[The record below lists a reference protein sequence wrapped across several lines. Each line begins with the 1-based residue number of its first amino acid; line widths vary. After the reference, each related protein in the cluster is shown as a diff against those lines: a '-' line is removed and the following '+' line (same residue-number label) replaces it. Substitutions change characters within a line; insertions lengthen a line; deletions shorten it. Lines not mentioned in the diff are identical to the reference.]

1 MAISTYK
8 TFLMINKGT
17 SALPSWDKLICIKDF
32 SDLGGTPEMIDVTT
46 LCDNVRKNIAGVQEM
61 DALTF
66 TANYTGEAY
75 EAIKA
80 YTDKAYEFA
89 VWFGGTGEGSTLTP
103 TGSDGKFSFE
113 GELTVWVN
121 GGAVNEAVEMTLS
134 IACSSAIEFELPSE

>member
-8 TFLMINKGT
+8 TFLMIDKGT
-17 SALPSWDKLICIKDF
+17 STTPDWEKLICIKDF

-75 EAIKA
+75 DDIKT
-80 YTDKAYEFA
+80 YTGETHKFA

-134 IACSSAIEFELPSE
+134 IACSSAIDFELPSA